1 MQYTTKTAAGI
12 TVTITD
18 YTSTLPREQAPIMSG
33 YRMTKTGPIAQLNGV
48 WYSVNGAPERGWIE
62 TRYPL
67 DKNELNKLNLY

>member
-1 MQYTTKTAAGI
+1 
-12 TVTITD
+12 
-18 YTSTLPREQAPIMSG
+18 
-33 YRMTKTGPIAQLNGV
+33 V